1 MSDYPTLY
9 EMGINNPGEI
19 DRYSHQT
26 VGNVDVLRVVYKR
39 KKGSLLASSRRYRF
53 NRSDEL
59 VLAEGDARGAQVRH
73 NISPTLRKALTEL
86 DRVINK
92 KTSHAPTTEIIL
104 DELKRMKEDS
114 ETRYAYIESLLKELD

>member
-1 MSDYPTLY
+1 MSDYPTLN

-53 NRSDEL
+53 NRNEEL
-59 VLAEGDARGAQVRH
+59 LLADSDARGAQVRQ
-73 NISPTLRKALTEL
+73 NISPTLRKAISEL
-86 DRVINK
+86 DVLVNQRTNK
-92 KTSHAPTTEIIL
+92 PSPHEIIR
-104 DELKRMKEDS
+104 DELKRMKEDN
-114 ETRYAYIESLLKELD
+114 EARYAYIESLLKELD

>member
-1 MSDYPTLY
+1 VSNYPTLF

-19 DRYSHQT
+19 QRYSHQT
-26 VGNVDVLRVVYKR
+26 IGNVDVLRVVYQR

-53 NRSDEL
+53 QRNDEL
-59 VLAEGDARGAQVRH
+59 VLAEGDARGAQIRH

-86 DRVINK
+86 DRVVNTK
-92 KTSHAPTTEIIL
+92 PKDTPTTEIIR

-114 ETRYAYIESLLKELD
+114 EARYAYIESLLKELD